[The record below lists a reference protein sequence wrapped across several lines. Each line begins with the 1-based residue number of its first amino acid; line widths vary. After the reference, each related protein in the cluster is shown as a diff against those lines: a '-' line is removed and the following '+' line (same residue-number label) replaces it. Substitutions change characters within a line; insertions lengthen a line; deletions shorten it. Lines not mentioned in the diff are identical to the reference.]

1 VKAVFDTNVLIAAFL
16 TEGLCSGLLIRA
28 RKQAFNLVLCDDII
42 REFEG
47 ILMKKFKLTSIDISE
62 ISTIVLEAASEIL
75 EILHKLGPIPNICRD
90 PNDDMIIACA
100 MDAAADYIVTGD
112 EDLLILKRYKD
123 IVIINPRNFES
134 LFAD

>member
-1 VKAVFDTNVLIAAFL
+1 VKAVFDTNVLIAAFM
-16 TEGLCSGLLIRA
+16 TEGLCSGILIRA

-62 ISTIVLEAASEIL
+62 ISTIVSEAAS

-100 MDAAADYIVTGD
+100 IDAAADYIVTGD

>member
-1 VKAVFDTNVLIAAFL
+1 MRAVFDTNVLIAAFL

-28 RKQAFNLVLCDDII
+28 RKQAFDLVLCDDII

-47 ILMKKFKLTSIDISE
+47 ILIKKFKLTSTDISE
-62 ISTIVLEAASEIL
+62 ISAIVSEAASEIL
-75 EILHKLGPIPNICRD
+75 HKLSPIPNICRD

-100 MDAAADYIVTGD
+100 IDATADYIVTGD
-112 EDLLILKRYKD
+112 EDLLILKHYKD
-123 IVIINPRNFES
+123 IVIINPRNFEA

>member
-1 VKAVFDTNVLIAAFL
+1 MKAVFDTNILIAAFL

-28 RKQAFNLVLCDDII
+28 RKQAFNLVLCDEII

-47 ILMKKFKLTSIDISE
+47 ILIKKFKLTPTDISE
-62 ISTIVLEAASEIL
+62 ISTIVSEAASEIL
-75 EILHKLGPIPNICRD
+75 HKLSPIPNICRD

-100 MDAAADYIVTGD
+100 IDAAADYIVTGD
-112 EDLLILKRYKD
+112 EDLLILKNYKD
-123 IVIINPRNFES
+123 IVIINPRNFEA

>member
-1 VKAVFDTNVLIAAFL
+1 MKAVFDTNVLIAAFV
-16 TEGLCSGLLIRA
+16 TEGICSGLLIRA
-28 RKQAFNLVLCDDII
+28 HKQAFNLVLCDYII

-47 ILMKKFKLTSIDISE
+47 ILIKKFKLTSTDISE
-62 ISTIVLEAASEIL
+62 ISAIVSEAASEIL
-75 EILHKLGPIPNICRD
+75 HNLGPIPNICTN

-100 MDAAADYIVTGD
+100 IDAAADYIVTGD

-123 IVIINPRNFES
+123 IVIINPRNFEA

>member
-1 VKAVFDTNVLIAAFL
+1 MKAVFDTNVLIAAFL

-42 REFEG
+42 QKFEG

-75 EILHKLGPIPNICRD
+75 HKLGPIPNICRD

-100 MDAAADYIVTGD
+100 IDAAADYIVTGD

>member
-1 VKAVFDTNVLIAAFL
+1 MKAVFDTNVLIAAFL

-47 ILMKKFKLTSIDISE
+47 ILKKKFKLTATDISE
-62 ISTIVLEAASEIL
+62 ISAIVSEAAS

-90 PNDDMIIACA
+90 PNDDVIIVCA
-100 MDAAADYIVTGD
+100 IDAAADYIVIGD

-123 IVIINPRNFES
+123 IVIINPRNFEA

>member
-62 ISTIVLEAASEIL
+62 ISTIVSEAAS

-100 MDAAADYIVTGD
+100 IDAAADYIVTGD

>member
-28 RKQAFNLVLCDDII
+28 RKKAFNLVLCDDII

-47 ILMKKFKLTSIDISE
+47 ILIKKFKLTSTDISE
-62 ISTIVLEAASEIL
+62 ILPIVSEAAS

-100 MDAAADYIVTGD
+100 IDAAADYIVTGD

-123 IVIINPRNFES
+123 IIMINPRNFEA

>member
-1 VKAVFDTNVLIAAFL
+1 VRAVFDTNVLIAAFL

-47 ILMKKFKLTSIDISE
+47 ILIKKFKLTSTAISE
-62 ISTIVLEAASEIL
+62 ISAIVSEAASEIL
-75 EILHKLGPIPNICRD
+75 HKLNPIPRICRD

-100 MDAAADYIVTGD
+100 IDATADYIVTGD
-112 EDLLILKRYKD
+112 EDLLILKKYKD
-123 IVIINPRNFES
+123 IVIMNPRNFEA
-134 LFAD
+134 LFED

>member
-1 VKAVFDTNVLIAAFL
+1 VKAVFDTNVLIAVFI

-28 RKQAFNLVLCDDII
+28 RKKAFNLILCDDII

-47 ILMKKFKLTSIDISE
+47 ILIKKFKLTPTDIYE
-62 ISTIVLEAASEIL
+62 ILPIVSEAAS
-75 EILHKLGPIPNICRD
+75 EILHKLGPISNICRD

-100 MDAAADYIVTGD
+100 IDAAADYIVTGD

-123 IVIINPRNFES
+123 IIMINPRNFEA

>member
-16 TEGLCSGLLIRA
+16 TEGLCSGLLIRS

-42 REFEG
+42 QEFEG
-47 ILMKKFKLTSIDISE
+47 ILLKKFKLTSIDISE
-62 ISTIVLEAASEIL
+62 ISTIVSEAASEIL
-75 EILHKLGPIPNICRD
+75 YKLGPIPNICGD

-100 MDAAADYIVTGD
+100 IDAAADYIVTGD

>member
-1 VKAVFDTNVLIAAFL
+1 MKAVFDTNVLIAAFL

-28 RKQAFNLVLCDDII
+28 RKQAFTLVLCDDII

-47 ILMKKFKLTSIDISE
+47 ILIKKFKLTSTDISE
-62 ISTIVLEAASEIL
+62 ISAIVSEAAS

-100 MDAAADYIVTGD
+100 IDAAADYIVTGD
-112 EDLLILKRYKD
+112 EDLLILKNYKD
-123 IVIINPRNFES
+123 IVIINPRNFEA

>member
-16 TEGLCSGLLIRA
+16 TEGVCSGLLIRA

-47 ILMKKFKLTSIDISE
+47 ILIKKFKLTSTDISE
-62 ISTIVLEAASEIL
+62 ISAIVSEAAS

-100 MDAAADYIVTGD
+100 IDAAADYIVTGD

-123 IVIINPRNFES
+123 IAIINPRNFEA

>member
-1 VKAVFDTNVLIAAFL
+1 MKAVFDTNVLIAAFL

-42 REFEG
+42 QEFEG

-75 EILHKLGPIPNICRD
+75 HKLGPIPNICRD

-100 MDAAADYIVTGD
+100 IDAAADYIVTGD

-123 IVIINPRNFES
+123 IVITNPRNFEA

>member
-47 ILMKKFKLTSIDISE
+47 ILIKKFKLTSTDISE
-62 ISTIVLEAASEIL
+62 ISAIVSEAAS

-100 MDAAADYIVTGD
+100 IDAAADYIVTGD

-123 IVIINPRNFES
+123 IIVINPRNFEA

>member
-1 VKAVFDTNVLIAAFL
+1 VKAVFDTNVLVAAFL

-42 REFEG
+42 QEFEG

-62 ISTIVLEAASEIL
+62 ISTIVSEAASK
-75 EILHKLGPIPNICRD
+75 ILHQLGPIPNICRD

-100 MDAAADYIVTGD
+100 IDAAADYIVTGD

-134 LFAD
+134 LFTD